1 MTITELR
8 KKRASVWES
17 AKAFLDSH
25 RQENG
30 ILSAEDDA
38 TYSRMEKEITDLGV
52 EIARLERQ
60 EAIEA
65 ELSKPVNQPLTGQ
78 PMRTDGQ
85 DPQRPRA
92 TKAYR
97 EDFLNIIRG
106 NKPIHNVLS
115 TTPGSDGGYLVPE
128 EFERQI
134 ITALEEENV
143 FRKLAHAE
151 QLGLLAVGID
161 IDHAFGP
168 DGGPDVVNGE
178 QMMPLTTQELAGIV
192 RSTRLPLIIKGVL
205 SLRDAER
212 CLDAGAKGLLLSHHN
227 NRIEYAVPPLALLPK
242 IAAMVARR
250 VPLFVDCEIQT
261 GMDAFKAL
269 ALGASG
275 VCIGRPLMTAIRSGG
290 ADEVRDYLLTAASG
304 LKKAMAF
311 TGCPALKSIDPSIIH
326 SLSDFNI

>member
-1 MTITELR
+1 MMSDLGNSNRISRAYLDSLFIETRYMDATVPSLDYELFGC
-8 KKRASVWES
+8 RASSPIMTAALSHLDHFMFPGAADALAKGAAEAGAILWYGMAEES
-17 AKAFLDSH
+17 
-25 RQENG
+25 
-30 ILSAEDDA
+30 
-38 TYSRMEKEITDLGV
+38 EIERLASFGAPMI
-52 EIARLERQ
+52 EI
-60 EAIEA
+60 I
-65 ELSKPVNQPLTGQ
+65 KPYADRDV
-78 PMRTDGQ
+78 
-85 DPQRPRA
+85 
-92 TKAYR
+92 
-97 EDFLNIIRG
+97 I
-106 NKPIHNVLS
+106 
-115 TTPGSDGGYLVPE
+115 
-128 EFERQI
+128 
-134 ITALEEENV
+134 

-178 QMMPLTTQELAGIV
+178 RMMPLTTQELAGIV

-275 VCIGRPLMTAIRSGG
+275 VCIGRPLMTAIRNGG
-290 ADEVRDYLLTAASG
+290 ADGVRDYLLSAAAG

-311 TGCPALKSIDPSIIH
+311 TGCPTLKSIDPSIIH
-326 SLSDFNI
+326 SLSDFKL

>member
-1 MTITELR
+1 MSDLGNSNRISRAYLDSLLIETRYMDATVPSLDFELFGC
-8 KKRASVWES
+8 RASSPIMTAALSHLDHFMFPGAADALAKGAAEAGAILWYGMAEES
-17 AKAFLDSH
+17 
-25 RQENG
+25 
-30 ILSAEDDA
+30 
-38 TYSRMEKEITDLGV
+38 EIERLASFGAPMI
-52 EIARLERQ
+52 EI
-60 EAIEA
+60 I
-65 ELSKPVNQPLTGQ
+65 KPYADRDV
-78 PMRTDGQ
+78 
-85 DPQRPRA
+85 
-92 TKAYR
+92 
-97 EDFLNIIRG
+97 I
-106 NKPIHNVLS
+106 
-115 TTPGSDGGYLVPE
+115 
-128 EFERQI
+128 
-134 ITALEEENV
+134 

-178 QMMPLTTQELAGIV
+178 RMMPLTTQELAGIV

>member
-1 MTITELR
+1 MISDLGNSNRISRAYLDSLLIETRYMDATVPSLDFELFGC
-8 KKRASVWES
+8 RASSPIMTAALSHLDHFMFPGAADALAKGAAEAGAILWYGMAEES
-17 AKAFLDSH
+17 
-25 RQENG
+25 
-30 ILSAEDDA
+30 
-38 TYSRMEKEITDLGV
+38 EIERLASFGAPMI
-52 EIARLERQ
+52 EI
-60 EAIEA
+60 I
-65 ELSKPVNQPLTGQ
+65 KPYADRDV
-78 PMRTDGQ
+78 
-85 DPQRPRA
+85 
-92 TKAYR
+92 
-97 EDFLNIIRG
+97 I
-106 NKPIHNVLS
+106 
-115 TTPGSDGGYLVPE
+115 
-128 EFERQI
+128 
-134 ITALEEENV
+134 

-178 QMMPLTTQELAGIV
+178 RMMPLTTQELAGIV